1 MVDSFF
7 VNIQLLSY
15 LSCFGA
21 FLLLAV
27 LVGLS
32 RTGGAHKYLLL
43 ACCVATVIWSGVVV
57 AVPWIGPFPKI
68 LAAAEILRNLLWL
81 TMLGTLLGIRRFD
94 KSGLTARL
102 AVLTVVVVSLTLLYV
117 GSFAEIIP
125 TPLSSLANLQ
135 TIVGGGHVFLS
146 VIGLLAIE
154 NLYRNSSVKL
164 RWAIKYF
171 CFGLGTILVYDFFLY
186 ADGVLFGQ
194 LDQEFFNVRG
204 FANAIIVP
212 LLAIS
217 VSRAA
222 LWDIDIHISRT
233 AVFHTTALIGSGV
246 YLIGMAGI
254 GFYVREIGGEWGRV
268 IQNLLLATTVLFLF
282 IIFSSAAMRA
292 KFKVWISKHFF
303 SYKYD
308 YREEWLRFIRTIT
321 STEGPAGLHERIV
334 RSVGDIVDCSS
345 GGLWVLRDGDNAF
358 LPTVTMQLGDRP
370 PAQSLDSP
378 LVRFLSDT
386 HWIVDLEEYRR
397 NPSRY
402 GDIEVPAWLLENRS
416 VWLIVPL
423 IYRDSMQAF
432 LVLGRPRASRDLGWE
447 DYDLLR
453 TVGNQAA
460 SYLAEEQAMNELS
473 DARRLDD
480 FNRRSAFI
488 IHDIKNVVSQ
498 MSLMIQNAEKFG
510 DNPEFQKDMI
520 ATVGNS
526 VTRMKDLLERFKTV
540 QQPASETVGESVQA
554 PELAPLM
561 KVVHEV
567 AANWCKQK
575 PDLLVDLPDTTGLL
589 VDHSRLTSVLDHLLQ
604 NAIEA
609 AGVNGS
615 VALRQRVHGRE
626 VFIEVDDDGPGMDSG
641 YIKNRL
647 FRPLD
652 SQKSSGYGLGAYQ
665 TRQLVRE
672 MGGRL
677 EVLSEVGRGTVMRV
691 VLPLREGSGVA

>member
-1 MVDSFF
+1 M
-7 VNIQLLSY
+7 
-15 LSCFGA
+15 
-21 FLLLAV
+21 
-27 LVGLS
+27 
-32 RTGGAHKYLLL
+32 
-43 ACCVATVIWSGVVV
+43 
-57 AVPWIGPFPKI
+57 
-68 LAAAEILRNLLWL
+68 
-81 TMLGTLLGIRRFD
+81 
-94 KSGLTARL
+94 
-102 AVLTVVVVSLTLLYV
+102 
-117 GSFAEIIP
+117 
-125 TPLSSLANLQ
+125 
-135 TIVGGGHVFLS
+135 
-146 VIGLLAIE
+146 
-154 NLYRNSSVKL
+154 
-164 RWAIKYF
+164 
-171 CFGLGTILVYDFFLY
+171 
-186 ADGVLFGQ
+186 
-194 LDQEFFNVRG
+194 
-204 FANAIIVP
+204 
-212 LLAIS
+212 
-217 VSRAA
+217 
-222 LWDIDIHISRT
+222 
-233 AVFHTTALIGSGV
+233 GSGV

-268 IQNLLLATTVLFLF
+268 LQNLLLASTVLVLF

-334 RSVGDIVDCSS
+334 RSVGDIVDCSA
-345 GGLWVLRDGDNAF
+345 GGLWILRDGDNAF
-358 LPTVTMQLGDRP
+358 LPSVTMQLGDRL
-370 PAQSLDSP
+370 PAQSVDSP
-378 LVRFLSDT
+378 LVRFLSET

-397 NPSRY
+397 DPSRY
-402 GDIEVPAWLLENRS
+402 RDTEIPAWLVEARA

-423 IYRDSMQAF
+423 IYRDTMQAF
-432 LVLGRPRASRDLGWE
+432 LVLGSPRASRELGWE

-498 MSLMIQNAEKFG
+498 MSLMVQNAEKFG

-526 VTRMKDLLERFKTV
+526 VARMTDLLARFKTV
-540 QQPASETVGESVQA
+540 QQPIAEAA
-554 PELAPLM
+554 PENDPTPEMAPLANI
-561 KVVHEV
+561 VHDV

-575 PDLLVDLPDTTGLL
+575 SDMLVDIPDSIDHL
-589 VDHSRLTSVLDHLLQ
+589 VDRSRLTSVLDHLLQ

-609 AGVNGS
+609 AGTDGVVS
-615 VALRQRVHGRE
+615 LRQRVHGRE
-626 VFIEVDDDGPGMDSG
+626 VFIEVEDDGPGMDSS
-641 YIKNRL
+641 YIEDGL

-677 EVLSEVGRGTVMRV
+677 EVNSEVGQGTVMRV
-691 VLPLREGSGVA
+691 VLPVKEGLGVA

>member
-1 MVDSFF
+1 M
-7 VNIQLLSY
+7 SY

-21 FLLLAV
+21 FLFLAV

-81 TMLGTLLGIRRFD
+81 TMLGTLLGIRRFE

-102 AVLTVVVVSLTLLYV
+102 AVMTVVGVSLILLYAE
-117 GSFAEIIP
+117 SFAEKFPPPPSI
-125 TPLSSLANLQ
+125 LANLQ
-135 TIVGGGHVFLS
+135 TIVGGGHVFLAA
-146 VIGLLAIE
+146 IGLLAIE

-171 CFGLGTILVYDFFLY
+171 CFGLGTILVYDFVLY

-268 IQNLLLATTVLFLF
+268 VQNLLLATTVLILI

-397 NPSRY
+397 NPARY
-402 GDIEVPAWLLENRS
+402 GDVEIPAWLLETRS

-432 LVLGRPRASRDLGWE
+432 LVLGRPRASRELGWE

-498 MSLMIQNAEKFG
+498 MSLLVQNAEKFG

-540 QQPASETVGESVQA
+540 QQPISKTMTEDGPASD
-554 PELAPLM
+554 LAPLM
-561 KVVHEV
+561 KIVHDV

-575 PDLLVDLPDTTGLL
+575 PDLLVDLPDTIGLL

-609 AGVNGS
+609 AGVSGS

-626 VFIEVDDDGPGMDSG
+626 VFIEVEDDGPGMDSG
-641 YIKNRL
+641 YIENRL

-652 SQKSSGYGLGAYQ
+652 SQKSSGFGLGAYQ

-677 EVLSEVGRGTVMRV
+677 EVISEVGHGTVMRV
-691 VLPLREGSGVA
+691 VLPLKEGLGVA